1 MSGRGFDIRD
11 RGKHVLNLY
20 LFFSSDFPTGLT
32 GRKAGRRHMKGRR
45 APRMEKVEGLLGG
58 GRRVRNSVNFQT
70 LQNPTETPDMWPPST
85 LPTWG
90 GEEGPLGL
98 RVFYS
103 FGASGVPGAAGAS
116 GVPGAAGA
124 SGVPGAVEASDAA
137 EAASSSSFF
146 FFLPENCP

>member
-11 RGKHVLNLY
+11 RGKHVLNIY
-20 LFFSSDFPTGLT
+20 LFFSSDFSTGLT

-45 APRMEKVEGLLGG
+45 APRMEKVEGLLDG

-90 GEEGPLGL
+90 GEEGLLGL
-98 RVFYS
+98 RFFILSVLQEFPVLWKLQMLRKLLPPP
-103 FGASGVPGAAGAS
+103 FPF
-116 GVPGAAGA
+116 PF
-124 SGVPGAVEASDAA
+124 
-137 EAASSSSFF
+137 SSC
-146 FFLPENCP
+146 LKTVRRYRAR